1 MASTRSSFLY
11 PTRRP
16 AHPLVSLALSLAL
29 SLAWVFILVFVL
41 TTGAA
46 TPALAA
52 KADRDQPIKI
62 QADKKVTRYQE
73 GTSVYSGNVVIDQGS
88 LHATGDQATLYL
100 EDGQLVRAVLEGR
113 PATFR
118 ERDDQGNLVE
128 GEAKE
133 ADYLTAEGTVKLTGE
148 AWLKRTGD
156 EIRSDRITYNLENE
170 VIEAGEAGGGSRV
183 EMTLQP
189 RKQDDDQN

>member
-1 MASTRSSFLY
+1 MASTRSSFLC

-16 AHPLVSLALSLAL
+16 AHLLVSLALSL
-29 SLAWVFILVFVL
+29 SLAFALVFAL
-41 TTGAA
+41 ATGAA
-46 TPALAA
+46 TPAQAA
-52 KADRDQPIKI
+52 QADRDQPIKI

-73 GTSVYSGNVVIDQGS
+73 GTSVYTGNVVIDQGS

-170 VIEAGEAGGGSRV
+170 VIEAGETGGGSRV

-189 RKQDDDQN
+189 RKQDDGQN